1 MQLREARK
9 EKRKGKEINPEKTH
23 KVRRGQKKGRK
34 KRATEEQVM
43 EDRKMIGYIKEQDG
57 RVTIQKN
64 YLKRRNM
71 TVMIGIILHGK
82 IRCSNRNKQTREQKR

>member
-43 EDRKMIGYIKEQDG
+43 EDRKMIGYIKAQDG
-57 RVTIQKN
+57 TIAKRKN
-64 YLKRRNM
+64 HLKRRNV
-71 TVMIGIILHGK
+71 TVMIVII
-82 IRCSNRNKQTREQKR
+82 